1 MNNLSNKQM
10 RNTRTV
16 NPYRYDSTG
25 EEETR
30 WGLRHA
36 GSWPSD
42 WAPRRACKLCKKEFR
57 TDTDDGFSDWYV
69 DVCASCIHKLV
80 KKELAK
86 TKCVDVEFTPR
97 IDEIRVQ

>member
-1 MNNLSNKQM
+1 MSNLSNKQR
-10 RNTRTV
+10 RNIRGY
-16 NPYRYDSTG
+16 NPYNPYPT
-25 EEETR
+25 EEDTR

-42 WAPRRACKLCKKEFR
+42 WAPRRTCKLCKKEFR

-80 KKELAK
+80 KKELNKAK
-86 TKCVDVEFTPR
+86 NVDVEFTPR